1 MQTSRQSGIAGL
13 VTVALVFSGMSGAV
27 VGLTT
32 SVSSAEPE
40 SIGAPADGAALVVPA
55 GLKSTS
61 KPKPAAITIAKP
73 KAKPVAKPTS
83 KPKTVNKKATLK
95 TVSVVDTEWADDD
108 GSACP
113 APTWPTE
120 LSTGVPGNGRRVL
133 VIGDSR
139 TRDSRV
145 PLIDGLVASGWTPTV
160 RCWGW
165 KTIPWGTAQVR
176 RARSLHQLPNVVVI
190 SLGIND
196 MKEVSPEA
204 TRRRMDEL
212 LDVIGPGHKVLW
224 LEEYSTRSPKTFSN
238 SHLDYAPR
246 VKAFNANLNQ
256 LREKYP
262 NLSVIPWVSVVKE
275 NKLGLFDGIHYG
287 KRGYQ
292 FRAQAVVDGV
302 NALAD

>member
-1 MQTSRQSGIAGL
+1 VQTSRHSGIAGL
-13 VTVALVFSGMSGAV
+13 VAVALVFSGMTGAV
-27 VGLTT
+27 VGLST
-32 SVSSAEPE
+32 SVSSRQPE
-40 SIGAPADGAALVVPA
+40 TVVAPADGAAKVASA
-55 GLKSTS
+55 GLKKSS
-61 KPKPAAITIAKP
+61 KPAVKPKAVAKPAIKP
-73 KAKPVAKPTS
+73 KAKPVIKAKS
-83 KPKTVNKKATLK
+83 KATLK
-95 TVSVVDTEWADDD
+95 TASVVDTQWADDD

-113 APTWPTE
+113 APRWPTT
-120 LSTGVPGNGRRVL
+120 LSTGSPGNGRRVL

-139 TRDSRV
+139 TRDSRI

-196 MKEVSPEA
+196 MKEVSPET

-212 LDVIGPGHKVLW
+212 LDAIGPDHKVLW
-224 LEEYSTRSPKTFSN
+224 VEEYSTRSPKTFSN

-246 VKAFNANLNQ
+246 VKAFNTNLNQ
-256 LREKYP
+256 LRSKYP
-262 NLSVIPWVSVVKE
+262 NLSVIPWASVVKE

-292 FRAQAVVDGV
+292 YRAQAVVDGV
-302 NALAD
+302 NSIAG